1 MPTLPT
7 MLSED
12 EERRILAAFLTAR
25 GATGTDATDADAQ
38 RVLAWAQLARLQA
51 ALLAGI
57 LHGECLVD
65 VFEGALVFGVPIP
78 DPSEPVH

>member
-1 MPTLPT
+1 MPDFPRL
-7 MLSED
+7 LSEE
-12 EERRILAAFLTAR
+12 EERRILAAFRTAR
-25 GATGTDATDADAQ
+25 GATDADVTDADAQ
-38 RVLAWAQLARLQA
+38 EVLAWARLARLQA

-57 LHGECLVD
+57 LAGECLVD